1 MTLTLYFGE
10 DKMYFFGGEN
20 SFEMSFR
27 IIIFLSSCCQDLGE
41 QLNNAYL
48 DWIEGYF

>member
-10 DKMYFFGGEN
+10 DKMYFFGGEIV
-20 SFEMSFR
+20 FEMSFR
-27 IIIFLSSCCQDLGE
+27 MIIFLSSCCQDLGE
-41 QLNNAYL
+41 QLNNTYL